1 MIQSLI
7 QLHDYFNVLASDD
20 IRIKGTRISIEHI
33 LYEYLYNHQSPEEI
47 QKHFTTVTLEQI
59 YATILYYFRN
69 QEQVSD
75 YLENWLTATNQAE
88 AEHDQNPPTVV
99 KRLLK
104 LKAEQEAVKVS
115 QECPQNEYQDIIS
128 YVPLKK

>member
-7 QLHDYFNVLASDD
+7 RLHDYFSVIAPDD
-20 IRIKGTRISIEHI
+20 IRIKGTRISIEQI

-69 QEQVSD
+69 QEQVSA

-88 AEHDQNPPTVV
+88 TEHDQNPPTVV

-115 QECPQNEYQDIIS
+115 QECP
-128 YVPLKK
+128 

>member
-7 QLHDYFNVLASDD
+7 QLHDYFHVLASDD
-20 IRIKGTRISIEHI
+20 IRIKGTRISIEQI

-69 QEQVSD
+69 QEQVSA

-88 AEHDQNPPTVV
+88 TEHDQNPPTVV

-115 QECPQNEYQDIIS
+115 QECP
-128 YVPLKK
+128 